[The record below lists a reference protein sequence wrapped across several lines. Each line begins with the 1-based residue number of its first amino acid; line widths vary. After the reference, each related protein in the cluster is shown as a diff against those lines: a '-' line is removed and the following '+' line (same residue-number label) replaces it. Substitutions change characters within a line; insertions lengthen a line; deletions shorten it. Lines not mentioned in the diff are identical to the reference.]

1 MEEQAEVRDSLK
13 SVWRKGNKDACNSGT
28 DNRESFLI
36 VERSKGDKKSSKR
49 GTGGREIDLSMAE
62 LCSCGKSSNSGGTG
76 GRGRFV
82 DGGRVQRRQGCLQR
96 RNG

>member
-1 MEEQAEVRDSLK
+1 MEEQAEVRDSIK
-13 SVWRKGNKDACNSGT
+13 TVWCKGDKDACNCGT
-28 DNRESFLI
+28 DNREIFLI

-49 GTGGREIDLSMAE
+49 GTGGREIDSSMAE
-62 LCSCGKSSNSGGTG
+62 LCSCGKVSNSGGAG